1 MDTNQSSESSQS
13 GIQSGS
19 WENKMLGRYRLLRL
33 LGRGGMGEVWLAE
46 DTQLRRQVA
55 VKLLPTV
62 FASDR
67 NFLQDF
73 EREAQAAATLEHP
86 HILPVHDFGEQQ
98 FAEDEV
104 VTYLITPYI
113 SGGSLRD
120 RILGASGPLPVD
132 EALSYLRQAAEAID
146 FAHSQQVLHRDIKPA
161 NMLLQQRWLFL
172 ADFGIAKL
180 LTSTTHRTRT
190 HAGSGTPDYMAPE
203 QARGRAEPASDRYS
217 FAMTAYHLFTGRVPF
232 TGDTPYSILLKQLS
246 EQPTSPRQFNPALPE
261 AVEQAI
267 LQGLSKS
274 PEDRPPSCMAL
285 VHALEQ
291 GWNRSIPSY
300 QGGGKPS
307 PYPIRPFTEPGVGP
321 QTSQGGGKPSPY
333 PVRSFTEPDVAAQMP
348 VTETPAQHTG
358 NDAPTFISSSF
369 QPTMAAPGAA
379 RTEAPQRKISRRAL
393 FIGGATALVA
403 AGGIVSLYTLL
414 QSHTSQPTV
423 HSVSSPTPTRP
434 TPGPKKLV
442 AGIPVLSLTGHS
454 KDVSIARWDP
464 TGRYLATAAED
475 AYVMLWDL
483 AGALQKG
490 STGLQT
496 IATPIRK
503 WKLPSQILTNELC
516 WSADGRTIAVVTG
529 ESKIYLYDAFSNA
542 DTPQVYAIAS
552 AANSSNAPIHKAIAW
567 SPKGNTF
574 ATPGY
579 VAPQGQ
585 PIQQPQQVDLWQVGQ
600 TNNPIRILS
609 SDTTGT
615 ARTLLIDVS
624 HPFNSPANVDMVGWS
639 SDGSLV
645 AGHTNFG
652 SVTIWQAATGAV
664 FQVLALPSRPEKEN
678 PTYVFGE
685 SVAWSPVDAH
695 VLAVSNLDIAMLWD
709 VQQNKLLQTFKT
721 TDPVPFLTGLAWSSN
736 GKYLTGSYAESPRV
750 YVWDTQMSGAGA
762 PPGGAQPQKLF
773 FPQPGTH
780 VHTATVT
787 DVAWSPDGR
796 YITSASGDTT
806 VVVWLVDGG

>member
-1 MDTNQSSESSQS
+1 MDTNQSSESSQP

-307 PYPIRPFTEPGVGP
+307 PYPIRPFIEPDAAS

-369 QPTMAAPGAA
+369 QPTMAASGAA

-423 HSVSSPTPTRP
+423 HSVSSPAPTRP

-442 AGIPVLSLTGHS
+442 AGVPVLSLTGHS

-664 FQVLALPSRPEKEN
+664 SQVLALPSRPEKEN

-750 YVWDTQMSGAGA
+750 YVWDTQMSGAA
-762 PPGGAQPQKLF
+762 PGGAQPQKLF

-780 VHTATVT
+780 VHTATVS